1 MRMGFMRMAGVV
13 VRCGG
18 AGRTTVR
25 IMRSFRTLRMIAM
38 AMRVFGY
45 VRMAGVIMRRMGE
58 ARMIG
63 ERLGGF
69 RRQFE
74 MQGGDAARLHRG
86 KPRRAAPRR
95 QHRHDVGKHA
105 RPQVRQRVEKR
116 GDEHVARRAAHRIE
130 VDMLRG
136 AGHQWRSGQGSAR
149 LPAASKPIGRGSW
162 TTSMPGR
169 SRTDGNSASET

>member
-1 MRMGFMRMAGVV
+1 MTARTMR
-13 VRCGG
+13 
-18 AGRTTVR
+18 
-25 IMRSFRTLRMIAM
+25 I
-38 AMRVFGY
+38 FGC
-45 VRMAGVIMRRMGE
+45 VRMVRVIMRRMGE

-63 ERLGGF
+63 EVLGGF
-69 RRQFE
+69 RRQIE

-86 KPRRAAPRR
+86 QPRRTAARR
-95 QHRHDVGKHA
+95 QRRHDVGQHA
-105 RPQVRQRVEKR
+105 RPQIRQRVEKR

-136 AGHQWRSGQGSAR
+136 AGHQRCSGQGSVR

-169 SRTDGNSASET
+169 SRTEGNSASET